1 MVIMM
6 QVRASTHGVQTR
18 TRSTLLTAASL
29 LLALACGGRDDG
41 LPDGGGTGPGDGD
54 GSTGSGEDD
63 GSATSDA
70 GDDGT
75 GDGGTGDDGG
85 DTGTGDAGSD
95 GGTADTGSDGPSEGD
110 PCGEGWGGDLIPG
123 SVDLGLASN
132 PEILGIAHG
141 QTDERAVFD
150 DINAERVANGLQPLI
165 WSDQVANVGRSHA
178 ADMNQLD
185 YFDHGSSTRPYEG
198 NMENWLPFPRLDFV
212 YPGDFDRAGENIAW
226 GYSVSEVVPAWMD
239 SPGHRAA
246 ILDEYGWTATHG
258 GVGIDDTMYV
268 FNPAT
273 CAQ

>member
-1 MVIMM
+1 VL
-6 QVRASTHGVQTR
+6 V
-18 TRSTLLTAASL
+18 
-29 LLALACGGRDDG
+29 LACGKRDDDLSDDG
-41 LPDGGGTGPGDGD
+41 WENPDGADGGTDSGADGD
-54 GSTGSGEDD
+54 GGSGDTGDSGPDD
-63 GSATSDA
+63 G
-70 GDDGT
+70 GEPT
-75 GDGGTGDDGG
+75 GDGGSGDDG
-85 DTGTGDAGSD
+85 GSD
-95 GGTADTGSDGPSEGD
+95 GGTSEDSSDSGPVEGE
-110 PCGEGWGGDLIPG
+110 PCGEGWGGDVIPG
-123 SVDLGLASN
+123 NVDLGLASS

-141 QTDERAVFD
+141 QADERAVFD

-185 YFDHGSSTRPYEG
+185 YFDHGSSTRPYDG

-212 YPGDFDRAGENIAW
+212 YPDDFDRAGENIAW

>member
-1 MVIMM
+1 MILAWVTMM
-6 QVRASTHGVQTR
+6 SGIGSGEITR
-18 TRSTLLTAASL
+18 LRSSLLTAACL
-29 LLALACGGRDDG
+29 VLALACGGRDDG
-41 LPDGGGTGPGDGD
+41 E
-54 GSTGSGEDD
+54 SGEAWEGTD
-63 GSATSDA
+63 GADESTET
-70 GDDGT
+70 GDDGGS
-75 GDGGTGDDGG
+75 GDDGDDGG
-85 DTGTGDAGSD
+85 DTGDD
-95 GGTADTGSDGPSEGD
+95 GGSGDDGGDDGATSEDTSDTGPVEGE

-123 SVDLGLASN
+123 DVDLGLASN

-141 QTDERAVFD
+141 QADERAVFD
-150 DINAERVANGLQPLI
+150 DINAERAAHGLQPLI

-185 YFDHGSSTRPYEG
+185 YFDHGSSTRPYNG

>member
-1 MVIMM
+1 MLFGPLCLV
-6 QVRASTHGVQTR
+6 
-18 TRSTLLTAASL
+18 
-29 LLALACGGRDDG
+29 LALGCGGRDDDLSG
-41 LPDGGGTGPGDGD
+41 EAWENPDGGDGGTDSGADGNGGSSGAGTDDGGDG
-54 GSTGSGEDD
+54 G
-63 GSATSDA
+63 
-70 GDDGT
+70 GDTT
-75 GDGGTGDDGG
+75 GDGG
-85 DTGTGDAGSD
+85 SD
-95 GGTADTGSDGPSEGD
+95 GATSEDSSDSGPAEGE

-141 QTDERAVFD
+141 QADERAVFD
-150 DINAERVANGLQPLI
+150 DINAERVAHGLQPLI
-165 WSDQVANVGRSHA
+165 WSDQVANAGRSHA

-198 NMENWLPFPRLDFV
+198 NMDNWLPFPRLDFV

-226 GYSVSEVVPAWMD
+226 GYSLSEVVPAWMD

-246 ILDEYGWTATHG
+246 ILDEYGWTSTHG